1 MNITIVGGE
10 VVSDELGEVGW
21 VNETKFSATFSFC
34 HHAMRYT
41 AEQRAEICAAVVP
54 YIDRI
59 NAMGLITHRLLGADE
74 RAIKFNKLLLD
85 IKDDS

>member
-1 MNITIVGGE
+1 MNIMIIGSE

-21 VNETKFSATFSFC
+21 VNETEFSATFSFC
-34 HHAMRYT
+34 RHAMGYT

-59 NAMGLITHRLLGADE
+59 NAVGLATYRLLDADE
-74 RAIKFNKLLLD
+74 RAIKFNKLLLG

>member
-21 VNETKFSATFSFC
+21 IIETKFSATFSFC

-41 AEQRAEICAAVVP
+41 AEQRAEICAAVMP
-54 YIDRI
+54 YIDHV
-59 NAMGLITHRLLGADE
+59 NAVGLATYRLLDADE
-74 RAIKFNKLLLD
+74 RAIKFNKLLLG